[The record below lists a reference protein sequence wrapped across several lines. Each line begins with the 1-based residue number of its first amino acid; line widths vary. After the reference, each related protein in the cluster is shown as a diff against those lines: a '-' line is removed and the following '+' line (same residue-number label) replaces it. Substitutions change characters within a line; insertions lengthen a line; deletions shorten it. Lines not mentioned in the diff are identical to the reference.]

1 MVSRSNKPIKAAK
14 QAAGQ
19 TAEPPAQ
26 ENKAKKPFRGIPIRT
41 ALIITIIVLGSIAI
55 FTAVMV
61 IRHTGE
67 LRASRAEYDSLREL
81 ADEAAEADYSG
92 LSMSELD
99 REMRQI
105 NPDYVGWIR
114 IDGTTIDY
122 PIVRGADNEKYIST
136 SFYGEEN
143 IAGAI
148 FMDYR
153 NVGDLLTYR
162 AGEALPHII
171 LYGHNLQ
178 RGGMFTDL
186 RRLISRQ
193 FLEENNIITLIIN
206 GETVEFEIFSARLT
220 DVEDPAYYLTFD
232 ATHSFPRFADRIGAP
247 LQATQIITLS
257 TCARRDGGGDARV
270 IVQGYRL
277 FN

>member
-1 MVSRSNKPIKAAK
+1 MADISNKSMNASEKI
-14 QAAGQ
+14 AG
-19 TAEPPAQ
+19 ALE
-26 ENKAKKPFRGIPIRT
+26 KKSKTKKRFRGISIKT

-55 FTAVMV
+55 FTTVMV
-61 IRHTGE
+61 IRHNSQ
-67 LRASRAEYDSLREL
+67 LRAARAEYDSLREL
-81 ADEAAEADYSG
+81 AEEIESTNNSE
-92 LSMSELD
+92 LSMSELE

-114 IDGTTIDY
+114 IDGTSIDY
-122 PIVRGADNEKYIST
+122 PVVRGSDNDKYIHT
-136 SFYGEEN
+136 SFQGEES

-162 AGEALPHII
+162 VGEALPHII
-171 LYGHNLQ
+171 IYGHNMQ
-178 RGGMFTDL
+178 RGGMFSDL
-186 RRLISRQ
+186 RGFINSR
-193 FLEENNIITLIIN
+193 FLEENNIITLIID
-206 GETVEFEIFSARLT
+206 GETVEFEIFSARLS
-220 DVEDPAYYLTFD
+220 DINDPAYYLTFD
-232 ATHSFPRFADRIGAP
+232 ASHSFPRFADRVGAP

-277 FN
+277 FD

>member
-1 MVSRSNKPIKAAK
+1 MAIKSKKTENTTEKTAESAAK
-14 QAAGQ
+14 K
-19 TAEPPAQ
+19 T
-26 ENKAKKPFRGIPIRT
+26 KKPFRGISIKT
-41 ALIITIIVLGSIAI
+41 ALIITIIVVGSIAI
-55 FTAVMV
+55 FSTVMV
-61 IRHTGE
+61 IRHTSS
-67 LRASRAEYDSLREL
+67 LRAAQAEYDSLREL
-81 ADEAAEADYSG
+81 ADEIETSGTNYSAIP
-92 LSMSELD
+92 LSALD
-99 REMRQI
+99 AEMRQI

-114 IDGTTIDY
+114 IDGTNIDY
-122 PIVRGADNEKYIST
+122 PIVRGDDNEKYIHT
-136 SFYGEEN
+136 SFYGEES

-171 LYGHNLQ
+171 IYGHNLQ

>member
-1 MVSRSNKPIKAAK
+1 MAEKNSKPMNASEKI
-14 QAAGQ
+14 AG
-19 TAEPPAQ
+19 ALE
-26 ENKAKKPFRGIPIRT
+26 KKSKTKKRFRGISIKT

-55 FTAVMV
+55 FTTVMV
-61 IRHTGE
+61 IRHNSQ
-67 LRASRAEYDSLREL
+67 LRAARAEYDSLREL
-81 ADEAAEADYSG
+81 AEEIESTNNSE
-92 LSMSELD
+92 LSMSELE

-114 IDGTTIDY
+114 IDGTSIDY
-122 PIVRGADNEKYIST
+122 PVVRGSDNDKYIHT
-136 SFYGEEN
+136 SFQGEES

-162 AGEALPHII
+162 VGEALPHII
-171 LYGHNLQ
+171 IYGHNMQ
-178 RGGMFTDL
+178 RGGMFSDL
-186 RRLISRQ
+186 RGFINSR
-193 FLEENNIITLIIN
+193 FLEENNIITLIID
-206 GETVEFEIFSARLT
+206 GETVEFEIFSARLS
-220 DVEDPAYYLTFD
+220 DINDPAYYLTFD
-232 ATHSFPRFADRIGAP
+232 ASHSFPRFADRVGAP